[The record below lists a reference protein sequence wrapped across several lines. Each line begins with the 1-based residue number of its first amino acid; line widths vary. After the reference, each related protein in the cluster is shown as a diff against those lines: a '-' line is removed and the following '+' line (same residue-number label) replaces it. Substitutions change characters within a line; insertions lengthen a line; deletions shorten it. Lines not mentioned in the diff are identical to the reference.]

1 MLTGDEAQTNL
12 AQINVDIRR
21 LSIPTVAQLR
31 TARDSNSSPDGPLNG
46 PEAFRKLVVVRLTTP
61 EGEVGWGECS
71 ALNTVGYTDESAA
84 TSFALLTKT
93 RSPNA
98 QLFPMAAA
106 AMEMARLDLRLRGQA
121 RSLASV
127 LNRSASA
134 SASAT
139 VRAGAALGL
148 MPVDDAVREVAQ
160 LRDEGYSR
168 VKVKI
173 EPASVTIVPAALRS
187 TFPDLE
193 IQVDANGSLDLEHL
207 DELVALSDLGVSAIE
222 QPFATN
228 RPDLA
233 ATLISRIGIPVVADE
248 AVPNLSAAQEIH
260 RAGAL
265 TGVSIKPARVGGLA
279 NALELLS
286 WCVNEGVSATA
297 GGMLECSLGRH
308 SLAAFAACD
317 GLNLTG
323 DLSPSRRWLQ
333 VDPWPDL
340 VMNNGLIA
348 VPQTTGV
355 APLPDQ
361 GLIETLTEQRWS
373 GSYTS

>member
-1 MLTGDEAQTNL
+1 MMTGDEAQTNL
-12 AQINVDIRR
+12 AQINVDIRL

-31 TARDSNSSPDGPLNG
+31 TSRDSNNSPGGPLTV

-93 RSPNA
+93 RSPNG

-106 AMEMARLDLRLRGQA
+106 AMEMARLDLRLRGES
-121 RSLASV
+121 RSLAAS
-127 LNRSASA
+127 LNRPTT
-134 SASAT
+134 AT

-148 MPVDDAVREVAQ
+148 MPVEEAVREVAQ

-173 EPASVTIVPAALRS
+173 EPANVTIVPAALRS

-193 IQVDANGSLDLEHL
+193 IQVDANGSLNQEHL
-207 DELVALSDLGVSAIE
+207 DELIALSDLGISAIE

-233 ATLISRIGIPVVADE
+233 ASLISRIEIPVVADE
-248 AVPNLSAAQEIH
+248 AVPSLSAAQEIH
-260 RAGAL
+260 RGGAL
-265 TGVSIKPARVGGLA
+265 TGISIKPARVGGLA
-279 NALELLS
+279 NALELLT
-286 WCVNEGVSATA
+286 WCVNEGVTATA
-297 GGMLECSLGRH
+297 GGMLECALGRH

-317 GLNLTG
+317 GLTLTG

-333 VDPWPDL
+333 IDPWPDL
-340 VMNNGLIA
+340 SMNNGLIE
-348 VPQTTGV
+348 VPRTTGI

-361 GLIETLTEQRWS
+361 ALIETLTEQRWS